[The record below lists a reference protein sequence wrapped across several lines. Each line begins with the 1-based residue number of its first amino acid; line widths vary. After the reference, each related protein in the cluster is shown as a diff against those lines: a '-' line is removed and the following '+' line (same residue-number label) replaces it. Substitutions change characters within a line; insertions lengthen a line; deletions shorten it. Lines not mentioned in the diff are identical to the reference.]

1 MQAIRSSFKGK
12 ATSLVLTLP
21 TDAASGQIVTKL
33 DDVYGN
39 IYPTENLTQQFYA
52 SKPENGESLV
62 DYGMRLGSI
71 LERCIERKAIR
82 NDAKNEMLKTKLW
95 SGLRDM

>member
-21 TDAASGQIVTKL
+21 TDATHGQIVTKS

-39 IYPTENLTQQFYA
+39 INPTENLIQQFYA
-52 SKPENGESLV
+52 SKPENRESLV

-71 LERCIERKAIR
+71 LERCIGRKAIR
-82 NDAKNEMLKTKLW
+82 NDAKNEMLKT
-95 SGLRDM
+95 